1 MNENKIFPGDWKEIV
16 KGKKVILYNTSVS
29 NMLQG
34 KEKHIKKMKWVF
46 QVFQRHPEVVLWW
59 RPHPLELST
68 IESMIPSLTT
78 EYVEM
83 RKDYKDKRIGVLDES
98 ADLHRA
104 IAVSDAY
111 YGDWS
116 SVSQLY
122 KAAGKPVLYA
132 DDAITR
138 VTPTAFLPITFCVK
152 EEGIWFIQ
160 CNSNKLIMV
169 DRFTYEVKKII
180 SIPFEP
186 PFHGRDYNY
195 HMVDIGNSL
204 LILLGKSR
212 RIYEYEIETDV
223 ISEHQ
228 PQIDNFTF
236 VSKIVIEKDNRL
248 LMFPYRNNMILE
260 YDYCT
265 NAVNRREF
273 GRNGISLSQCFEKS
287 DAKVF
292 FADKESNALYQYDI
306 ISGSHVVIQIGEEDS
321 RYWGVKKA
329 CNCFVLPNIEKKA
342 ITLWNEETGEITV
355 LTDFPEKYTCLDGMA
370 YLDMFKK
377 DGYIYIFPFYANMI
391 LKIDVE
397 NKTIAQAFK
406 DVFFD
411 IRYDLDTE
419 TDGRMYLCAKRYQ
432 NYIYAYAIYRKRWQ
446 VFDLSTMEM
455 QESPTFE
462 IKKNEHK
469 NMIESILDRGIYDES
484 FCEGEWDTICCL
496 DNYIKNL
503 QDSGIGKEQREA
515 DKDSAGLRI
524 HKMILRELR

>member
-1 MNENKIFPGDWKEIV
+1 MNKNNIFPDNWKEIV
-16 KGKKVILYNTSVS
+16 NGKKVILYNTSVS
-29 NMLQG
+29 NLLHG
-34 KEKHIKKMKWVF
+34 REKHIKKMKWVF

-68 IESMIPSLTT
+68 IESMIPYLTT

-83 RKDYKDKRIGVLDES
+83 RKNYKDKNIGILDES

-116 SVSQLY
+116 SVAQLY

-186 PFHGRDYNY
+186 PFRGRDYNY
-195 HMVDIGNSL
+195 HLVDTGNSL
-204 LILLGKSR
+204 LLMLGKSR
-212 RIYEYEIETDV
+212 YIYEYEIETDT
-223 ISEHQ
+223 IRERQ
-228 PQIDNFTF
+228 PQTDHF
-236 VSKIVIEKDNRL
+236 VFASRIVIEKDNKL
-248 LMFPYRNNMILE
+248 LMFPYSNNIILE
-260 YDYCT
+260 YDYRT
-265 NAVNRREF
+265 NTVNRREF
-273 GRNGISLSQCFEKS
+273 GRTGISMSQCYEEN
-287 DAKVF
+287 DAKVL
-292 FADKESNALYQYDI
+292 FADKESNALYQYNIND
-306 ISGSHVVIQIGEEDS
+306 GSHAVIPIGEKDS

-329 CNCFVLPNIEKKA
+329 GNCFVLPNIEKKE
-342 ITLWNEETGEITV
+342 ITLWNEETGEIAV

-370 YLDMFKK
+370 YLDMFEK

-397 NKTIAQAFK
+397 NKTVAQAFK

-411 IRYDLDTE
+411 IRYDLNTE
-419 TDGRMYLCAKRYQ
+419 TDGRMYLCAKQYQ
-432 NYIYAYAIYRKRWQ
+432 HYIYAYAMFKTCWQ
-446 VFDLSTMEM
+446 VFDLNTMEV
-455 QESPTFE
+455 QESPEFG
-462 IKKNEHK
+462 IRKSEHK
-469 NMIESILDRGIYDES
+469 NMIESILDGGVYDES
-484 FCEGEWDTICCL
+484 FCEGEWVTICCL

-503 QDSGIGKEQREA
+503 QDNDMGNEQEKA
-515 DKDSAGLRI
+515 DKGSAGLYI
-524 HKMILRELR
+524 HKMIMSGL